1 MSKKASNINELARH
15 GVDVPNGFHLDESHY
30 REAIWPV
37 RNTLISTVGDG
48 TAARRIFSDLELP
61 ARTIRALEE
70 GLNRMPLSSNFAVR
84 SSGSIV
90 SQGRAI
96 AEDGRDISLAGQFE
110 SFLNVPRGQLHDA
123 VRQCWA
129 SLFNDR
135 SIQLFQVDAG
145 YVANSSMTVLVQEM
159 AAATASAVVMTV
171 DPLGDGKVGA
181 IELTLGPCEAIVGG
195 FVSPDE
201 VTFHRAGGYIVEQ
214 RIGSKEFAIEY
225 RPFSRGTE
233 NSTHKRLPQRY
244 REQLS
249 VSEGVLTKI
258 IAVALRIENI
268 FGVPQDVEIVVN
280 DAGRIIVVQARS
292 ITRLPDQYIPF
303 SLETINH

>member
-96 AEDGRDISLAGQFE
+96 AEDGRDISLLLYKYQDCFHFPLIRRMYNARDRHSGE
-110 SFLNVPRGQLHDA
+110 V
-123 VRQCWA
+123 
-129 SLFNDR
+129 SLPGGSQDSNE
-135 SIQLFQVDAG
+135 SIQETALRETEEEIGVVRDKINVLGTLSPMYIPPSNFLVTPTVAEIDYRPDFQCNRNEVAELFEVPLSLLLEPNCCQREQWELEGIKV
-145 YVANSSMTVLVQEM
+145 TVPFYQTGSLKVWG
-159 AAATASAVVMTV
+159 ATAMILSEFSMLIA
-171 DPLGDGKVGA
+171 KVEGIYA
-181 IELTLGPCEAIVGG
+181 ESKLFSIGSRT
-195 FVSPDE
+195 VSP
-201 VTFHRAGGYIVEQ
+201 I
-214 RIGSKEFAIEY
+214 
-225 RPFSRGTE
+225 
-233 NSTHKRLPQRY
+233 
-244 REQLS
+244 
-249 VSEGVLTKI
+249 
-258 IAVALRIENI
+258 
-268 FGVPQDVEIVVN
+268 GVP
-280 DAGRIIVVQARS
+280 S
-292 ITRLPDQYIPF
+292 
-303 SLETINH
+303 